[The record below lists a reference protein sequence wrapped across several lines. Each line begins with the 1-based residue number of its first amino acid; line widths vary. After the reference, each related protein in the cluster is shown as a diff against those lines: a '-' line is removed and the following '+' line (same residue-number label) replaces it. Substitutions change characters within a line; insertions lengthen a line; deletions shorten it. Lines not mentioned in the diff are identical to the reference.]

1 MVLSSKMALTEG
13 GGSACAICMVKA
25 MIENRERVIDG

>member
-13 GGSACAICMVKA
+13 GGLALESLDSCMVKA
-25 MIENRERVIDG
+25 VAMVMNE